1 MWGFCGASGQ
11 AGGRDGPRLP
21 CSVPGTA
28 LGPSCGQT
36 PQPVGRGHPSSGAG
50 PWVMS
55 GLTPFF
61 GNSEDITL
69 QQRECDTGSS
79 QR

>member
-36 PQPVGRGHPSSGAG
+36 PQPVGEPVPGRSVRTGPPFQWGWPVGHVWA
-50 PWVMS
+50 
-55 GLTPFF
+55 
-61 GNSEDITL
+61 DTL
-69 QQRECDTGSS
+69 FWEQ
-79 QR
+79 